1 MDATRDSQTKWSTV
15 ERQLPYDITYMC
27 NLEYGTKEPMYRT
40 ETLTDVENRLVTVK
54 EEVSHGGL
62 GLTDANYY
70 I

>member
-1 MDATRDSQTKWSTV
+1 
-15 ERQLPYDITYMC
+15 MC